1 MKTYTTPV
9 KDLLKLLAVRE
20 AETKTAATRATAQKE
35 LEAAIASPLP
45 LIDPVT
51 LSRAAA
57 MRQAWEAAKETFARL
72 PKTRRETAEHVAKTA
87 LEIGT
92 KAARKGDLYSGETSS
107 RAAFGEQACAG
118 THTSP
123 GNAYGGKARKYSK
136 TDALHFVKLDPAR
149 VHALVESSRLR
160 ELSIRD
166 GLPLIALD
174 ADGACV
180 WVKSSGKQIVSQSG
194 WIIGDEHVCFHST
207 KSREDAVKGYT
218 IKRAA
223 FSASTAARELRERIS
238 TPGTPE
244 HAAHQ
249 KAERRARLVA
259 RLCGGITATIEDAR
273 ALGYC
278 TPGIE
283 AFQRQHGISD
293 IATLPQLVKT
303 GNPSAVALALKI
315 ARKAK
320 AA

>member
-1 MKTYTTPV
+1 MKTQTTLV
-9 KDLLKLLAVRE
+9 KDLLKLLAMRE
-20 AETKTAATRATAQKE
+20 TETKAAAARATAQKE

-57 MRQAWEAAKETFARL
+57 MRQAWEAAKEAFAKL
-72 PKTRRETAEHVAKTA
+72 PKPRRETAEHVAKTA
-87 LEIGT
+87 LEIGQQ
-92 KAARKGDLYSGETSS
+92 AALKMGGSYSGETTC
-107 RAAFGEQACAG
+107 RAIWTDTGRAHAMTSTESGEQYSRSC
-118 THTSP
+118 
-123 GNAYGGKARKYSK
+123 KFSK
-136 TDALHFVKLDPAR
+136 TDALHIVRLDPSR
-149 VHALVESSRLR
+149 VHSLVESVRLR
-160 ELSIRD
+160 ELSARD
-166 GLPLIALD
+166 ELPLIALD
-174 ADGACV
+174 SDGACV
-180 WVKSSGKQIVSQSG
+180 WVKSSGKQITSQPG

-218 IKRAA
+218 KKRAA
-223 FSASTAARELRERIS
+223 WDAERLAQAEREKAWKASPAY
-238 TPGTPE
+238 
-244 HAAHQ
+244 

-293 IATLPQLVKT
+293 TATLPQLVKT

-315 ARKAK
+315 ARKVK